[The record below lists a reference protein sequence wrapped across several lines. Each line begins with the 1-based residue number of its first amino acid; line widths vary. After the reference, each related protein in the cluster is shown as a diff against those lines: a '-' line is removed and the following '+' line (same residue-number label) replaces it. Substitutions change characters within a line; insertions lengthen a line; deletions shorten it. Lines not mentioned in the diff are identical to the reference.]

1 MGEANL
7 FPVWKGVVVI
17 ELRFLRISVL
27 GFLIVLESA
36 NAFASCE
43 IKPASDLVIDVKSVG
58 ARGDGSTDDTKALQ
72 KALDG
77 VSLRGG
83 TVVLPVGTYLVDA
96 KVGLRIKS
104 NTVFKLS
111 QGAIIKAMPNAVD
124 TFSILRVYDASN
136 VAIVGGQLKGE
147 RHEHQGSTGEWGMG
161 LSLHGASDVVI
172 KDIISKDNWGDGF
185 YVGGKSKNIQ
195 FCSVVAD
202 GNRRQGL
209 SIVSGAG
216 ILVTDSSFINTRGV
230 PPQAGID
237 IEPNADGAVSD
248 VRIVKS
254 QFLNNAGSGVASYL
268 SSKFKDGSISAIS
281 IEGNSFM
288 RNGAEGVA
296 IFNTL
301 DAKVI
306 GNSFEKSNKKA
317 ILFDEKSRAI
327 VEQENSTRD

>member
-1 MGEANL
+1 M
-7 FPVWKGVVVI
+7 I
-17 ELRFLRISVL
+17 ELRFLGIAVL
-27 GFLIVLESA
+27 GFLIVLEST

-43 IKPASDLVIDVKSVG
+43 IKPASDLVIDVKSAG
-58 ARGDGSTDDTKALQ
+58 ALGDGSTDDTKALQ

-124 TFSILRVYDASN
+124 TFSILRIYDASN

-172 KDIISKDNWGDGF
+172 KDMVSKDNWGDGF
-185 YVGGKSKNIQ
+185 YVAGKSKNVQ

-209 SIVSGAG
+209 SIVSGTG
-216 ILVTDSSFINTRGV
+216 ILVTDSVFSNTRGV

-237 IEPNADGAVSD
+237 IEPNADGAVRD
-248 VRIVKS
+248 VQIMRS
-254 QFLNNAGSGVASYL
+254 RFLSNAGSGIASYL

-281 IEGNSFM
+281 IKGNSFM
-288 RNGAEGVA
+288 GNGAEGVA

-301 DAKVI
+301 DAKVT
-306 GNSFEKSNKKA
+306 GNSFEKSSKKA
-317 ILFDEKSRAI
+317 ILVDGKSRSI
-327 VEQENSTRD
+327 VERQNSIRE